1 MKPFINLIIF
11 IYPMETKD
19 PRNINEPGKTKKK
32 RYAQAG
38 PKTYSGIVD
47 SFQNFKVSIG
57 VKVRADH

>member
-1 MKPFINLIIF
+1 MLILRFVVASVDKPHTAK
-11 IYPMETKD
+11 YRVT
-19 PRNINEPGKTKKK
+19 
-32 RYAQAG
+32 QAG